1 MVWWWRETKQ
11 HKFLILMEPTQ
22 FRQINKDIL
31 SVVYNKKKL
40 GISESYRKPKVIPQL
55 EKVNN
60 EIPYLT
66 EQKLEEAYLSST
78 ISDKTKKLLAWLQ
91 IKENLSEA
99 ERVFHENKE
108 DFADLSIL
116 LEMRKVDFRSFVNH
130 MIQKHLNEKPS

>member
-1 MVWWWRETKQ
+1 
-11 HKFLILMEPTQ
+11 MESTQ

-31 SVVYNKKKL
+31 SVVYNKKNL
-40 GISESYRKPKVIPQL
+40 GISESYRRPKVIPQL

>member
-1 MVWWWRETKQ
+1 
-11 HKFLILMEPTQ
+11 MEPIQ

-31 SVVYNKKKL
+31 SVLYNKKNL
-40 GISESYRKPKVIPQL
+40 GISESRRKPKVIPQL
-55 EKVNN
+55 EKVNS

-66 EQKLEEAYLSST
+66 EQKLEEAYLSSK

-91 IKENLSEA
+91 IKENLLEA

-108 DFADLSIL
+108 DFADLSLL

-130 MIQKHLNEKPS
+130 MINKHLNEKPS

>member
-1 MVWWWRETKQ
+1 
-11 HKFLILMEPTQ
+11 MEPTQ

-31 SVVYNKKKL
+31 SVLYNKKNL

-66 EQKLEEAYLSST
+66 EQKLEEAYLSSK
-78 ISDKTKKLLAWLQ
+78 ISDKTKKLLSWLQ
-91 IKENLSEA
+91 IKENLLEA
-99 ERVFHENKE
+99 ERVFRENKE
-108 DFADLSIL
+108 DFADLSLL

-130 MIQKHLNEKPS
+130 MINKHLNEKPS

>member
-1 MVWWWRETKQ
+1 
-11 HKFLILMEPTQ
+11 MEPTQ

-31 SVVYNKKKL
+31 SVVYNKKNL

-60 EIPYLT
+60 EVPYLT

>member
-1 MVWWWRETKQ
+1 
-11 HKFLILMEPTQ
+11 MESTQ

-31 SVVYNKKKL
+31 SVVYNKKNL

-66 EQKLEEAYLSST
+66 EQKLEEAYLSSK

-91 IKENLSEA
+91 IKENLTEA
-99 ERVFHENKE
+99 ERVFRENKE

>member
-1 MVWWWRETKQ
+1 
-11 HKFLILMEPTQ
+11 MEPIQ

-31 SVVYNKKKL
+31 SVLYNKKNI
-40 GISESYRKPKVIPQL
+40 GISQSYRKPKIIPQL

-66 EQKLEEAYLSST
+66 EQKLEEAYLSSK

-91 IKENLSEA
+91 IKENLLEA
-99 ERVFHENKE
+99 EKTFHENKE
-108 DFADLSIL
+108 DFADLSLL

-130 MIQKHLNEKPS
+130 MINKHLNEKPS

>member
-1 MVWWWRETKQ
+1 
-11 HKFLILMEPTQ
+11 MEPIQ

-31 SVVYNKKKL
+31 SVLYNKKNL
-40 GISESYRKPKVIPQL
+40 GISESRRKPKVIPQL
-55 EKVNN
+55 EKVNS

-66 EQKLEEAYLSST
+66 EQKLEEAYLSSN

-91 IKENLSEA
+91 IKENLLEA
-99 ERVFHENKE
+99 EKTFHENKE
-108 DFADLSIL
+108 DFADLSLL

>member
-1 MVWWWRETKQ
+1 M
-11 HKFLILMEPTQ
+11 
-22 FRQINKDIL
+22 
-31 SVVYNKKKL
+31 
-40 GISESYRKPKVIPQL
+40 IPQL

>member
-1 MVWWWRETKQ
+1 
-11 HKFLILMEPTQ
+11 MESTQ

-31 SVVYNKKKL
+31 SVVYNKKNL
-40 GISESYRKPKVIPQL
+40 GISESRRKPKVIPQL

>member
-1 MVWWWRETKQ
+1 
-11 HKFLILMEPTQ
+11 MESTQ

-31 SVVYNKKKL
+31 SVVYNRKKL
-40 GISESYRKPKVIPQL
+40 GISESYRRPKVIPQL

>member
-1 MVWWWRETKQ
+1 
-11 HKFLILMEPTQ
+11 MEPTQ

-31 SVVYNKKKL
+31 SVVYDKKSI
-40 GISESYRKPKVIPQL
+40 GISESRRRPKVIPQL

-66 EQKLEEAYLSST
+66 EQKLEEAYLSSN

-99 ERVFHENKE
+99 ERVFHDNKE

-130 MIQKHLNEKPS
+130 MINKHLNEKPS

>member
-1 MVWWWRETKQ
+1 
-11 HKFLILMEPTQ
+11 MESTQ

-66 EQKLEEAYLSST
+66 EQKLEEAYLSSK

-91 IKENLSEA
+91 IKENLTEA
-99 ERVFHENKE
+99 ERVFRENKE

>member
-1 MVWWWRETKQ
+1 
-11 HKFLILMEPTQ
+11 MEPTQ

-31 SVVYNKKKL
+31 SVVYNKKNL
-40 GISESYRKPKVIPQL
+40 GISESRRKPKVIPQL

>member
-1 MVWWWRETKQ
+1 
-11 HKFLILMEPTQ
+11 MESTQ

-66 EQKLEEAYLSST
+66 EQKLEEAYLSSK

-91 IKENLSEA
+91 IKENLTEA
-99 ERVFHENKE
+99 EKVFHENKE

>member
-1 MVWWWRETKQ
+1 
-11 HKFLILMEPTQ
+11 MEPIQ

-31 SVVYNKKKL
+31 SVVYDRKNI
-40 GISESYRKPKVIPQL
+40 GISISNRKPKVVPQL

-66 EQKLEEAYLSST
+66 EQKLEEAYLSSK

-91 IKENLSEA
+91 IKENLLEA
-99 ERVFHENKE
+99 ERVFHENKK
-108 DFADLSIL
+108 DFADLSLL

-130 MIQKHLNEKPS
+130 MINKHLNEKPS

>member
-1 MVWWWRETKQ
+1 
-11 HKFLILMEPTQ
+11 MESTQ

-66 EQKLEEAYLSST
+66 EQKLEEAWLSST

-91 IKENLSEA
+91 IKENLTEA
-99 ERVFHENKE
+99 EKVFHENKE

>member
-1 MVWWWRETKQ
+1 
-11 HKFLILMEPTQ
+11 MEPTQ

-31 SVVYNKKKL
+31 SVLYNKKKL
-40 GISESYRKPKVIPQL
+40 GISESRHNPKVIPQL

-60 EIPYLT
+60 EVPYLT
-66 EQKLEEAYLSST
+66 EQKLEEAYLSSSV
-78 ISDKTKKLLAWLQ
+78 SDKTKKLLAWLQ
-91 IKENLSEA
+91 IKENLLEA

-108 DFADLSIL
+108 DFADLFIL

>member
-1 MVWWWRETKQ
+1 
-11 HKFLILMEPTQ
+11 MEPTK

-40 GISESYRKPKVIPQL
+40 GISESYRRPKVIPQL

>member
-1 MVWWWRETKQ
+1 
-11 HKFLILMEPTQ
+11 MEPTQ

-31 SVVYNKKKL
+31 SVVYNKKNL
-40 GISESYRKPKVIPQL
+40 GISESYRRPKVIPQL

>member
-1 MVWWWRETKQ
+1 
-11 HKFLILMEPTQ
+11 MEPTQ

-40 GISESYRKPKVIPQL
+40 GISESSRKPKVIPQL

-66 EQKLEEAYLSST
+66 EQKLEEAWLSSA

-91 IKENLSEA
+91 IKENLTEA
-99 ERVFHENKE
+99 EKVFHENKE

>member
-1 MVWWWRETKQ
+1 
-11 HKFLILMEPTQ
+11 MEPTQ

-91 IKENLSEA
+91 IKLQTRTRMIIIFMTPE
-99 ERVFHENKE
+99 HKE
-108 DFADLSIL
+108 
-116 LEMRKVDFRSFVNH
+116 V
-130 MIQKHLNEKPS
+130 

>member
-1 MVWWWRETKQ
+1 
-11 HKFLILMEPTQ
+11 MEPTQ

-31 SVVYNKKKL
+31 SILYNKKKL
-40 GISESYRKPKVIPQL
+40 GISESCHSPKVIPQL

-66 EQKLEEAYLSST
+66 EQKLEEAYLSSSV
-78 ISDKTKKLLAWLQ
+78 SDKTKKLLAWLQ
-91 IKENLSEA
+91 IKENLLEA

-108 DFADLSIL
+108 DFADLFIL

>member
-1 MVWWWRETKQ
+1 
-11 HKFLILMEPTQ
+11 MEPTQ

>member
-1 MVWWWRETKQ
+1 
-11 HKFLILMEPTQ
+11 MEPTQ

-66 EQKLEEAYLSST
+66 EQKLEEAYLSSK

-91 IKENLSEA
+91 IKENLTEA
-99 ERVFHENKE
+99 EKVFHENKE

>member
-1 MVWWWRETKQ
+1 
-11 HKFLILMEPTQ
+11 MEPTQ

-40 GISESYRKPKVIPQL
+40 GISESSRKPKVIPQL

-66 EQKLEEAYLSST
+66 EQKLEEAYLSSK

-91 IKENLSEA
+91 IKENLTEA
-99 ERVFHENKE
+99 EKVFHENKE

>member
-1 MVWWWRETKQ
+1 
-11 HKFLILMEPTQ
+11 MEPTQ

-40 GISESYRKPKVIPQL
+40 GISETSRKPKVIPQL
-55 EKVNN
+55 EKVNS

-66 EQKLEEAYLSST
+66 EQKLEEAYLSSK

-91 IKENLSEA
+91 IKENLLEA

-108 DFADLSIL
+108 DFADLSLL

-130 MIQKHLNEKPS
+130 MINKHLNEKPS

>member
-1 MVWWWRETKQ
+1 
-11 HKFLILMEPTQ
+11 MEPTK

>member
-1 MVWWWRETKQ
+1 
-11 HKFLILMEPTQ
+11 MEPTQ

-31 SVVYNKKKL
+31 SVVYNKKNL

>member
-1 MVWWWRETKQ
+1 
-11 HKFLILMEPTQ
+11 MEPTK

-31 SVVYNKKKL
+31 SVVYNRKKL
-40 GISESYRKPKVIPQL
+40 GISESYRRPKVIPQL